1 MKIEGKTMHVRQP
14 GSVAMTVDTCPERD
28 VILRWY
34 FPESTPD
41 TLRDSIEV
49 SAEQAIEYANQII
62 KTAKF
67 VMVRSVMLS

>member
-1 MKIEGKTMHVRQP
+1 MKIDGRTMHIRQP
-14 GSVAMTVDTCPERD
+14 GSVAMMVDTCPERD

-41 TLRDSIEV
+41 SLRDSVEV

-62 KTAKF
+62 ETAKF
-67 VMVRSVMLS
+67 VIVRRVMMS